1 MNPRIAVPL
10 FTVIAF
16 AIAMALTGA
25 VVAPDD
31 VWPNIL
37 LSGFFLLGIGLAG
50 GFLVAVHD
58 VSNGRWLG
66 PVRRIACGFTR
77 LVLPGWLVVFA
88 AIVLGW
94 SHLYGDH
101 HLAGFK
107 ALWLDRTFVTAR
119 AIIYM
124 LAWLGSLRLLRRVA
138 PASSPAVAAA
148 SRRGRRAAATVA
160 RPAAPYLVI
169 FAFTVWLASVDWIMA
184 LEPEWSSTIFGVYH
198 FAGLFTA
205 GLAAIVVV
213 AVNRSRSDA
222 AITSD
227 HLHDL
232 GKLLF
237 AFSTFWMY
245 IWFSQ
250 GMLIWY
256 GNLAEE
262 TGFYARRAYGNWGV
276 LFWATVVLMWALPF
290 LVLLPENTK
299 RNRTILSRIAVAILI
314 GHWLD
319 LYVAIIPAH
328 TPAPHLTGWELALA
342 LGAFAAVGW
351 AGVRELRGAMV
362 QPVLE
367 PVRDLW

>member
-1 MNPRIAVPL
+1 
-10 FTVIAF
+10 
-16 AIAMALTGA
+16 
-25 VVAPDD
+25 
-31 VWPNIL
+31 
-37 LSGFFLLGIGLAG
+37 
-50 GFLVAVHD
+50 
-58 VSNGRWLG
+58 
-66 PVRRIACGFTR
+66 
-77 LVLPGWLVVFA
+77 VLPGWLVVFA
-88 AIVLGW
+88 ALVVGW
-94 SHLYGDH
+94 PHLYGGH
-101 HLAGFK
+101 HLLGFK

-119 AIIYM
+119 AVVYM
-124 LAWLGSLRLLRRVA
+124 LAWFLSLRSLRNRRG
-138 PASSPAVAAA
+138 AAA
-148 SRRGRRAAATVA
+148 
-160 RPAAPYLVI
+160 YLVV

-213 AVNRSRSDA
+213 AVNRARSDA

-227 HLHDL
+227 HIHDL

-262 TGFYARRAYGNWGV
+262 TGYYVRRAYGNWGV
-276 LFWATVVLMWALPF
+276 LFWTTMILMWALPF
-290 LVLLPENTK
+290 LTLLSEKAK
-299 RNRTILSRIAVAILI
+299 RNRTLVSRIAIAILI
-314 GHWLD
+314 AHWLD

-328 TPAPHLTGWELALA
+328 APSPHLTGWELALA

-351 AGVRELRGAMV
+351 AGVKPSRLPALDPV
-362 QPVLE
+362 DVAQQPAV
-367 PVRDLW
+367 

>member
-88 AIVLGW
+88 ALVLGW
-94 SHLYGDH
+94 SHLYGGH
-101 HLAGFK
+101 HLIGFK
-107 ALWLDRTFVTAR
+107 ALWLDRAFVTAR
-119 AIIYM
+119 AIVYM
-124 LAWLGSLRLLRRVA
+124 LAWFLSLRRVA

-148 SRRGRRAAATVA
+148 SRRA
-160 RPAAPYLVI
+160 RPAAYLVI

-184 LEPEWSSTIFGVYH
+184 LEAEWSSTIFGVYH

-205 GLAAIVVV
+205 GLAAIVIV

-222 AITSD
+222 SITSD

-232 GKLLF
+232 GKMLF

-250 GMLIWY
+250 AMLIWY

-262 TGFYARRAYGNWGV
+262 IGFYARRAYGNWGV
-276 LFWATVVLMWALPF
+276 LFWATVVLMWAIPF
-290 LVLLPENTK
+290 LVLLPESTK

-319 LYVAIIPAH
+319 LYVAIVPAH
-328 TPAPHLTGWELALA
+328 TPAPHVTGWELALA

-351 AGVRELRGAMV
+351 VGVRRSPEVAMP
-362 QPVLE
+362 PVLQ
-367 PVRDLW
+367 PRLVKS